1 MKATQSTPSCDANG
15 IVINGIV
22 EDNINGIVIKDIFT
36 DTQVNYY
43 DQEHTIYVLDKSA
56 LLACPEVIPSFE
68 TDADE
73 VFKEWS
79 HSAWEDFRHAHLII
93 PTSVVEELNAI
104 SPENEVYHYIA
115 RQVLRRLRKLI
126 ERVKFVSDN
135 EDPGNLR
142 TAIYFPKQ
150 GNLFTVFPNTNS
162 LSFFG
167 NSNLKDPVSQL
178 FSAAYSIKK
187 TAYVDNI
194 VLLTND
200 EAIAIRARAS
210 GIATDTLT
218 SKAPAYTGRREVTV
232 PFELYEEFMNS
243 NSGISLEMWQQFLP
257 DEPRLFANE
266 FIVMSPKSGQN
277 GYDVLK
283 GKSKEY
289 HNIGRFDCKQQRI
302 VHLFYFR
309 SFTTIKPKNAGQ
321 AMYLEAIS
329 HPDISVVVVTGSAG
343 TGKTFLSTVY
353 GTILHE
359 ARAYLQYFIVP
370 CAIDFQRAHG
380 YLPGNFDEKIEPNI
394 APFKNALK
402 NYLKLTNEKFKNA
415 VARSNDPK
423 NLDSKREED
432 PGTGTKKKGDKKSAN
447 ANLSNDIEKSAD
459 KLYRECY
466 KTIAVEAARG
476 LDFADTF
483 VIYDEFQDQGPREA
497 DTLLKRLGN
506 NVKAIIAGD
515 IEQVHQEGLNRQNNG
530 ISFIK
535 HYITDLPMVAQ
546 ISLGKVEVVRSEF
559 VKDYIARR
567 DPNQD

>member
-15 IVINGIV
+15 IVI
-22 EDNINGIVIKDIFT
+22 KDISS
-36 DTQVNYY
+36 DTQVNYSGEKY
-43 DQEHTIYVLDKSA
+43 TGYVLDKST
-56 LLACPEVIPSFE
+56 LLACPEVPSFDCDTAE
-68 TDADE
+68 I
-73 VFKEWS
+73 FKEWS
-79 HSAWEDFRHAHLII
+79 HSAWDDFHHAYLII
-93 PTSVVEELNAI
+93 PTSVIEELNAI
-104 SPENEVYHYIA
+104 SPENEVYYYIA
-115 RQVLRRLRKLI
+115 RQVLRRLRRLVEK
-126 ERVKFVSDN
+126 VKFVSD
-135 EDPGNLR
+135 EEKTDKLK
-142 TAIYFPKQ
+142 TAIYFPQQK
-150 GNLFTVFPNTNS
+150 NLFTVFPNTRS

-167 NSNLKDPVSQL
+167 NTGLKDPIGQL
-178 FSAAYSIKK
+178 LSA
-187 TAYVDNI
+187 VDSAKRHAMIENL

-200 EAIAIRARAS
+200 EAIAIRARAT
-210 GIATDTLT
+210 GTATASMA

-232 PFELYEEFMNS
+232 PFELYEDFMSS
-243 NSGISLEMWQQFLP
+243 NCGISLETWQQFMP

-266 FIVMSPKSGQN
+266 FIVMSPKLGQN

-302 VHLFYFR
+302 VHLFYFH

-402 NYLKLTNEKFKNA
+402 NYLKLTDEKFKNA

-546 ISLGKVEVVRSEF
+546 ISLGKVEVVRSDF
-559 VKDYIARR
+559 VKDYISRR
-567 DPNQD
+567 DPSQD

>member
-15 IVINGIV
+15 IVT
-22 EDNINGIVIKDIFT
+22 KDIFS
-36 DTQVNYY
+36 DTRVNYSGEKY
-43 DQEHTIYVLDKSA
+43 TGYVLDKST
-56 LLACPEVIPSFE
+56 LLACPEVIPSLDCD
-68 TDADE
+68 TDE
-73 VFKEWS
+73 IFKEWS
-79 HSAWEDFRHAHLII
+79 HSAWDDFHHAYLII
-93 PTSVVEELNAI
+93 PTSVIEELNAI
-104 SPENEVYHYIA
+104 SPENEVYYYIA
-115 RQVLRRLRKLI
+115 RQVLRRLRRLVEK
-126 ERVKFVSDN
+126 VKFVSD
-135 EDPGNLR
+135 EKKTDKLK
-142 TAIYFPKQ
+142 TAIYFPQQK
-150 GNLFTVFPNTNS
+150 NLFTVFPNTRS

-167 NSNLKDPVSQL
+167 NSGLKDPVGQL
-178 FSAAYSIKK
+178 LSA
-187 TAYVDNI
+187 VDSAKRHAMIENL

-200 EAIAIRARAS
+200 EAIAIRARAT
-210 GIATDTLT
+210 GTATASLA

-257 DEPRLFANE
+257 NEPRLFANE
-266 FIVMSPKSGQN
+266 FIVMSPKLGQN

-283 GKSKEY
+283 GNSKEY

-546 ISLGKVEVVRSEF
+546 ISLGKVEVVRSDF
-559 VKDYIARR
+559 VKDYISRR
-567 DPNQD
+567 DPSQD

>member
-15 IVINGIV
+15 IVI
-22 EDNINGIVIKDIFT
+22 KDISS
-36 DTQVNYY
+36 DTRVNYSGEKY
-43 DQEHTIYVLDKSA
+43 TGYVLDKST
-56 LLACPEVIPSFE
+56 LLACPEVIPSFDCD
-68 TDADE
+68 TDE
-73 VFKEWS
+73 IFKEWS
-79 HSAWEDFRHAHLII
+79 HSAWDDFHHAYLII
-93 PTSVVEELNAI
+93 PTSVIEELNAI
-104 SPENEVYHYIA
+104 SPENEVYYYIA
-115 RQVLRRLRKLI
+115 RQVLRRLRRLVEK
-126 ERVKFVSDN
+126 VKFVSD
-135 EDPGNLR
+135 EKKTDKLK
-142 TAIYFPKQ
+142 TAIYFPQQK
-150 GNLFTVFPNTNS
+150 NLFTVFPNTRS

-167 NSNLKDPVSQL
+167 NSGLKDPVGQL
-178 FSAAYSIKK
+178 LSA
-187 TAYVDNI
+187 VDSAKNHAMI
-194 VLLTND
+194 DSLVLLTND
-200 EAIAIRARAS
+200 EAIAIRARAT
-210 GIATDTLT
+210 GTATASLA

-232 PFELYEEFMNS
+232 PFELYEDFMSS
-243 NSGISLEMWQQFLP
+243 NCGISLETWQQFMP

-266 FIVMSPKSGQN
+266 FIVMSPKLGQN

-546 ISLGKVEVVRSEF
+546 ISLGKVEVVRSDF
-559 VKDYIARR
+559 VKDYISRR
-567 DPNQD
+567 DPSQD

>member
-15 IVINGIV
+15 IVI
-22 EDNINGIVIKDIFT
+22 KDISS
-36 DTQVNYY
+36 DTRVNYSGEKY
-43 DQEHTIYVLDKSA
+43 TGYVLDKST
-56 LLACPEVIPSFE
+56 LLACPEVIPSFDCD
-68 TDADE
+68 TDE
-73 VFKEWS
+73 IFKEWS
-79 HSAWEDFRHAHLII
+79 HSAWDDFHHAYLII
-93 PTSVVEELNAI
+93 PTSVIEELNAI
-104 SPENEVYHYIA
+104 SPENEVYYYIA
-115 RQVLRRLRKLI
+115 RQVLRRLRRLVEK
-126 ERVKFVSDN
+126 VKFVSD
-135 EDPGNLR
+135 EEKTDKLK
-142 TAIYFPKQ
+142 TAIYFPQQK
-150 GNLFTVFPNTNS
+150 NLFTVFPNTRS

-167 NSNLKDPVSQL
+167 NSGLKDPVGQL
-178 FSAAYSIKK
+178 LGAVDSAKRHAMIE
-187 TAYVDNI
+187 NL

-200 EAIAIRARAS
+200 EAIAIRARAT
-210 GIATDTLT
+210 GTATASLA

-232 PFELYEEFMNS
+232 PFELYEDFMSS
-243 NSGISLEMWQQFLP
+243 NCGISLETWQQFMP

-266 FIVMSPKSGQN
+266 FIVMTPKLGQN

-402 NYLKLTNEKFKNA
+402 NYLKLTDEKFKNA

-546 ISLGKVEVVRSEF
+546 ISLGKVEVVRSDF
-559 VKDYIARR
+559 VKDYISRR
-567 DPNQD
+567 DPSQD

>member
-1 MKATQSTPSCDANG
+1 MKATQSTPSCDAT
-15 IVINGIV
+15 
-22 EDNINGIVIKDIFT
+22 GIVIKDISS
-36 DTQVNYY
+36 DTRVNYSGEKY
-43 DQEHTIYVLDKSA
+43 TGYVLDKST
-56 LLACPEVIPSFE
+56 LLACPEVIPSFDCD
-68 TDADE
+68 TDE
-73 VFKEWS
+73 IFKEWS
-79 HSAWEDFRHAHLII
+79 HSAWDDFHHAYLII
-93 PTSVVEELNAI
+93 PTSVIEELNAI
-104 SPENEVYHYIA
+104 SPENEVYYYIA
-115 RQVLRRLRKLI
+115 RQVLRRLRRLVEK
-126 ERVKFVSDN
+126 VKFVSDEKKTN
-135 EDPGNLR
+135 KLK
-142 TAIYFPKQ
+142 TAIYFPQQK
-150 GNLFTVFPNTNS
+150 NLFTVFPNTRS
-162 LSFFG
+162 LPFFG
-167 NSNLKDPVSQL
+167 NSGLKDPVGQL
-178 FSAAYSIKK
+178 LGAVDSAKNHVMIGSL
-187 TAYVDNI
+187 

-200 EAIAIRARAS
+200 EAIAIRARAT
-210 GIATDTLT
+210 GTATASLA
-218 SKAPAYTGRREVTV
+218 SKAPTYTGRREVTV
-232 PFELYEEFMNS
+232 PFELYEDFMSS
-243 NSGISLEMWQQFLP
+243 NCGISLETWQQFMP

-266 FIVMSPKSGQN
+266 FIVMTPKLGQN

-283 GKSKEY
+283 SKFEEY
-289 HNIGRFDCKQQRI
+289 RNIGRFDCKSQRI
-302 VHLFYFR
+302 VHLYYIHNL
-309 SFTTIKPKNAGQ
+309 TTIRPKNAGQ
-321 AMYLEAIS
+321 AMYLEAIN

-546 ISLGKVEVVRSEF
+546 ISLGKAEVVRSEF

>member
-15 IVINGIV
+15 IVI
-22 EDNINGIVIKDIFT
+22 KDISS
-36 DTQVNYY
+36 DTRVNYSGEKY
-43 DQEHTIYVLDKSA
+43 TGYVLDKST
-56 LLACPEVIPSFE
+56 LLACPEVIPSFDRD
-68 TDADE
+68 TDE
-73 VFKEWS
+73 IFKEWS
-79 HSAWEDFRHAHLII
+79 HSAWDDFHHAYLII
-93 PTSVVEELNAI
+93 PTSVIEELNTI
-104 SPENEVYHYIA
+104 SPENEVYYYIA
-115 RQVLRRLRKLI
+115 RQVLRRLRRLVEK
-126 ERVKFVSDN
+126 VKFVSD
-135 EDPGNLR
+135 EKKADKLK
-142 TAIYFPKQ
+142 TAIYFPQ
-150 GNLFTVFPNTNS
+150 QENLFTVFPNTRS

-167 NSNLKDPVSQL
+167 NSGLKDPVGQL
-178 FSAAYSIKK
+178 LGAVDSAKSHTMIE
-187 TAYVDNI
+187 NL

-200 EAIAIRARAS
+200 EAIAIRARAT
-210 GIATDTLT
+210 GTATASLA

-232 PFELYEEFMNS
+232 PFKLYEDFMSS
-243 NSGISLEMWQQFLP
+243 NCGISLETWQQFMP

-266 FIVMSPKSGQN
+266 FIVMSPKLGQN

-402 NYLKLTNEKFKNA
+402 NYLKLTNEKFKNV

>member
-1 MKATQSTPSCDANG
+1 MKATQSTPSCDAT
-15 IVINGIV
+15 
-22 EDNINGIVIKDIFT
+22 GIVIKDISS
-36 DTQVNYY
+36 DTQVNYSGEKY
-43 DQEHTIYVLDKSA
+43 TGYVLDKST
-56 LLACPEVIPSFE
+56 LLACPEVIPSFDCD
-68 TDADE
+68 TDE
-73 VFKEWS
+73 IFKEWS
-79 HSAWEDFRHAHLII
+79 HSAWDDFHHAYLII
-93 PTSVVEELNAI
+93 PTSVIEELNAI
-104 SPENEVYHYIA
+104 SPENEVYYYIA
-115 RQVLRRLRKLI
+115 RQVLRRLRRLI
-126 ERVKFVSDN
+126 EKVKFVSD
-135 EDPGNLR
+135 EKKTDKLK
-142 TAIYFPKQ
+142 TAIYFPQQK
-150 GNLFTVFPNTNS
+150 NLFTVFPNTHS

-167 NSNLKDPVSQL
+167 NSGLKDPVGQL
-178 FSAAYSIKK
+178 LSA
-187 TAYVDNI
+187 VDSAKRHAMIENL

-200 EAIAIRARAS
+200 EAIAIRARAT
-210 GIATDTLT
+210 GTATASLA

-232 PFELYEEFMNS
+232 PFELYEDFMSS
-243 NSGISLEMWQQFLP
+243 NCGISLETWQQFMP

-266 FIVMSPKSGQN
+266 FIVMSPKLGQN

>member
-15 IVINGIV
+15 VVINGIV

-93 PTSVVEELNAI
+93 PTSVVEELNVI

-150 GNLFTVFPNTNS
+150 GNLFTVFPNTNN

-167 NSNLKDPVSQL
+167 NSNLKDPIGQL
-178 FSAAYSIKK
+178 LNAVYPIKK
-187 TAYVDNI
+187 AAMVDDI

-257 DEPRLFANE
+257 NESRLFANE
-266 FIVMSPKSGQN
+266 FIVMSPKLGQN

-343 TGKTFLSTVY
+343 TGKTFLSTVC
-353 GTILHE
+353 GKELHE
-359 ARAYLQYFIVP
+359 SHGFLQCITIP

-380 YLPGNFDEKIEPNI
+380 YLPGSFDEKIEPNI

-402 NYLKLTNEKFKNA
+402 NYLKLTDEKFKTA
-415 VARSNDPK
+415 IKRSHNDK
-423 NLDSKREED
+423 LDSTDRED
-432 PGTGTKKKGDKKSAN
+432 ANANPKKKGGKKSAD
-447 ANLSNDIEKSAD
+447 ANLGNDIERMAD

-476 LDFADTF
+476 LDLADAF

-497 DTLLKRLGN
+497 DTLLKRLGT

-546 ISLGKVEVVRSEF
+546 ISLGKGEVVRSEF

>member
-15 IVINGIV
+15 IVI
-22 EDNINGIVIKDIFT
+22 KDISS
-36 DTQVNYY
+36 DTQVNYSGEKY
-43 DQEHTIYVLDKSA
+43 TGYVLDKST
-56 LLACPEVIPSFE
+56 LLACPEVIPSFDCD
-68 TDADE
+68 TDE
-73 VFKEWS
+73 IFKEWS
-79 HSAWEDFRHAHLII
+79 HSAWDDFHHAYLII
-93 PTSVVEELNAI
+93 PTSVIEELNAI
-104 SPENEVYHYIA
+104 SPENEVYYYIA
-115 RQVLRRLRKLI
+115 RQVLRRLRRLI
-126 ERVKFVSDN
+126 EKVKFVSDEEKTN
-135 EDPGNLR
+135 KLK
-142 TAIYFPKQ
+142 TAIYFPQQK
-150 GNLFTVFPNTNS
+150 NLFTVFPNTRS

-167 NSNLKDPVSQL
+167 NSGLKDPVGQL
-178 FSAAYSIKK
+178 LGAVDSAKRHAMIE
-187 TAYVDNI
+187 NL

-200 EAIAIRARAS
+200 EAIAIRARAT
-210 GIATDTLT
+210 GTATASLA
-218 SKAPAYTGRREVTV
+218 SKAPTYTGRREVTV
-232 PFELYEEFMNS
+232 PFELYEDFMSS
-243 NSGISLEMWQQFLP
+243 NCGISLETWQQFMP

-266 FIVMSPKSGQN
+266 FIVMTPKLGQN

-321 AMYLEAIS
+321 AMYLEAIN

-343 TGKTFLSTVY
+343 TGKTFLSTVC
-353 GTILHE
+353 GKELHE
-359 ARAYLQYFIVP
+359 SHRFLQCITIP

-402 NYLKLTNEKFKNA
+402 NYLKLTDEKFKNA

-546 ISLGKVEVVRSEF
+546 ISLGKAEVVRSDF
-559 VKDYIARR
+559 VKAYISRR
-567 DPNQD
+567 DPSQD

>member
-15 IVINGIV
+15 IVI
-22 EDNINGIVIKDIFT
+22 KDISS
-36 DTQVNYY
+36 DTQVNYSGEKY
-43 DQEHTIYVLDKSA
+43 TGYVLDKST
-56 LLACPEVIPSFE
+56 LLACPEVIPSFDCDTAE
-68 TDADE
+68 I
-73 VFKEWS
+73 FKEWS
-79 HSAWEDFRHAHLII
+79 HSAWDDFHHAYLII
-93 PTSVVEELNAI
+93 PTSVIEELNAI
-104 SPENEVYHYIA
+104 SPENEVYYYIA
-115 RQVLRRLRKLI
+115 RQVLRRLRRLVEK
-126 ERVKFVSDN
+126 VKFVSD
-135 EDPGNLR
+135 EEKTDKLK
-142 TAIYFPKQ
+142 TAIYFPQQK
-150 GNLFTVFPNTNS
+150 NLFTVFPNTRS

-167 NSNLKDPVSQL
+167 NTGLKDPIGQL
-178 FSAAYSIKK
+178 LSA
-187 TAYVDNI
+187 VDSAKRHAMIENL

-200 EAIAIRARAS
+200 EAIAIRARAT
-210 GIATDTLT
+210 GTATASLA

-257 DEPRLFANE
+257 NESRLFANE
-266 FIVMSPKSGQN
+266 FIVMSPKLGQN

-283 GKSKEY
+283 SKFEEY
-289 HNIGRFDCKQQRI
+289 RNIGRFDCKSQRI
-302 VHLFYFR
+302 VHLYYIHNL
-309 SFTTIKPKNAGQ
+309 TTIRPKNAGQ
-321 AMYLEAIS
+321 AMYLEAIN

-343 TGKTFLSTVY
+343 TGKTFLSTVC
-353 GTILHE
+353 GKELHE
-359 ARAYLQYFIVP
+359 SHRFLQCITIP

-402 NYLKLTNEKFKNA
+402 NYLKLTDEKFKNA
-415 VARSNDPK
+415 VAHSNDPK

-546 ISLGKVEVVRSEF
+546 ISLGKAEVVRSDF
-559 VKDYIARR
+559 VKAYISRR
-567 DPNQD
+567 DPSQD

>member
-1 MKATQSTPSCDANG
+1 MKATQSTPSCDAT
-15 IVINGIV
+15 
-22 EDNINGIVIKDIFT
+22 GIVIKDISS
-36 DTQVNYY
+36 DTQVNYSGEKY
-43 DQEHTIYVLDKSA
+43 TGYVLDKST
-56 LLACPEVIPSFE
+56 LLACPEVIPSFDCD
-68 TDADE
+68 TDE
-73 VFKEWS
+73 IFKEWS
-79 HSAWEDFRHAHLII
+79 HSAWDDFHHAYLII
-93 PTSVVEELNAI
+93 PTSVIEELNAI
-104 SPENEVYHYIA
+104 SPENEVYYYIA
-115 RQVLRRLRKLI
+115 RQVLRRLRRLVEK
-126 ERVKFVSDN
+126 VKFVSD
-135 EDPGNLR
+135 EKKTDKLK
-142 TAIYFPKQ
+142 TAIYFPQQK
-150 GNLFTVFPNTNS
+150 NLFTVFPNTRS

-167 NSNLKDPVSQL
+167 NSGLKDPVGQL
-178 FSAAYSIKK
+178 LSA
-187 TAYVDNI
+187 VDSAKRHAMIENL

-200 EAIAIRARAS
+200 EAIAIRARAT
-210 GIATDTLT
+210 GTATASLA

-232 PFELYEEFMNS
+232 PFELYEDFMSS
-243 NSGISLEMWQQFLP
+243 NCGISLETWQQFMP
-257 DEPRLFANE
+257 NEPRLFANE
-266 FIVMSPKSGQN
+266 FIVMSPKLGQN

-423 NLDSKREED
+423 NLDSKRAED

-546 ISLGKVEVVRSEF
+546 ISLGKVEVVRSDF
-559 VKDYIARR
+559 VKDYISRR
-567 DPNQD
+567 DPSQD

>member
-1 MKATQSTPSCDANG
+1 MKATQSTPSCDAT
-15 IVINGIV
+15 
-22 EDNINGIVIKDIFT
+22 GIVIKDISS
-36 DTQVNYY
+36 DTQVNYSGEKY
-43 DQEHTIYVLDKSA
+43 TGYVLDKST
-56 LLACPEVIPSFE
+56 LLACPEVIPSFDCD
-68 TDADE
+68 TDE
-73 VFKEWS
+73 IFKEWS
-79 HSAWEDFRHAHLII
+79 HSAWDDFHHAYLII
-93 PTSVVEELNAI
+93 PTSVIEELNAI
-104 SPENEVYHYIA
+104 SPENEVYYYIA
-115 RQVLRRLRKLI
+115 RQVLRRLRRLI
-126 ERVKFVSDN
+126 EKVKFVSDEEKPN
-135 EDPGNLR
+135 KLK
-142 TAIYFPKQ
+142 TAIYFPQQK
-150 GNLFTVFPNTNS
+150 NLFTVFPNTRS

-167 NSNLKDPVSQL
+167 NSGLKDPVGQL
-178 FSAAYSIKK
+178 LGAVDSAKNHVMIDSL
-187 TAYVDNI
+187 

-218 SKAPAYTGRREVTV
+218 SKAPAYTGRREATI
-232 PFELYEEFMNS
+232 PFELYEDFMSS
-243 NSGISLEMWQQFLP
+243 NCGISLETWQQFMP

-266 FIVMSPKSGQN
+266 FIVMTPKLGQN

-283 GKSKEY
+283 SKFEEY
-289 HNIGRFDCKQQRI
+289 RNIGRFDCKSQRI
-302 VHLFYFR
+302 VHLYYIHNL
-309 SFTTIKPKNAGQ
+309 TTIRPKNAGQ
-321 AMYLEAIS
+321 AMYLEAIN

-343 TGKTFLSTVY
+343 TGKTFLSTVC
-353 GTILHE
+353 GKELHE
-359 ARAYLQYFIVP
+359 SHRFLQCITIP

-402 NYLKLTNEKFKNA
+402 NYLKLTDEKFKNA

-546 ISLGKVEVVRSEF
+546 ISLGKVEVVRSDF
-559 VKDYIARR
+559 VKDYISRR
-567 DPNQD
+567 DPSQD

>member
-1 MKATQSTPSCDANG
+1 MKATQSTPSCDAT
-15 IVINGIV
+15 
-22 EDNINGIVIKDIFT
+22 GIVIKDISS
-36 DTQVNYY
+36 DTRVNYSGEKY
-43 DQEHTIYVLDKSA
+43 TGYVLDKST
-56 LLACPEVIPSFE
+56 LLACPEVIPSFDCD
-68 TDADE
+68 TDE
-73 VFKEWS
+73 IFKEWS
-79 HSAWEDFRHAHLII
+79 HSAWDDFHHAYLII
-93 PTSVVEELNAI
+93 PTSVIEELNAI
-104 SPENEVYHYIA
+104 SPENEVYYYIA
-115 RQVLRRLRKLI
+115 RQVLRRLRRLI
-126 ERVKFVSDN
+126 EKVKFVSDEEKTN
-135 EDPGNLR
+135 KLK
-142 TAIYFPKQ
+142 TAIYFPQQK
-150 GNLFTVFPNTNS
+150 NLFTVFPNTRS

-167 NSNLKDPVSQL
+167 NSGLKDPVGQL
-178 FSAAYSIKK
+178 LGAVDSAKRHAMIE
-187 TAYVDNI
+187 NL

-200 EAIAIRARAS
+200 EAIAIRARAT
-210 GIATDTLT
+210 GTATASLA
-218 SKAPAYTGRREVTV
+218 SKAPTYTGRREVTV
-232 PFELYEEFMNS
+232 PFELYEDFMSS
-243 NSGISLEMWQQFLP
+243 NCGISLETWQQFMP

-266 FIVMSPKSGQN
+266 FIVMTPKLGQN

-283 GKSKEY
+283 SKFEEY
-289 HNIGRFDCKQQRI
+289 RNIGRFDCKSQRI
-302 VHLFYFR
+302 VHLYYIHNL
-309 SFTTIKPKNAGQ
+309 TTIRPKNAGQ
-321 AMYLEAIS
+321 AMYLEAIN

-343 TGKTFLSTVY
+343 TGKTFLSTVC
-353 GTILHE
+353 GKELHE
-359 ARAYLQYFIVP
+359 SHRFLQCITIP

-402 NYLKLTNEKFKNA
+402 NYLKLTDEKFKNA

-546 ISLGKVEVVRSEF
+546 ISLGKVEVVRSDF
-559 VKDYIARR
+559 VKDYISRR
-567 DPNQD
+567 DPSQD

>member
-15 IVINGIV
+15 IVI
-22 EDNINGIVIKDIFT
+22 KDISS
-36 DTQVNYY
+36 DTRVNYSGEKY
-43 DQEHTIYVLDKSA
+43 TGYVLDKST
-56 LLACPEVIPSFE
+56 LLACPEVIPSFDCD
-68 TDADE
+68 TDE
-73 VFKEWS
+73 IFKEWS
-79 HSAWEDFRHAHLII
+79 HSAWDDFHHAYLII
-93 PTSVVEELNAI
+93 PTSVIEELNAI
-104 SPENEVYHYIA
+104 SPENEVYYYIA
-115 RQVLRRLRKLI
+115 RQVLRRLRRLI
-126 ERVKFVSDN
+126 EKVKFVSDEEKTN
-135 EDPGNLR
+135 KLK
-142 TAIYFPKQ
+142 TAIYFPQQK
-150 GNLFTVFPNTNS
+150 NLFTVFPNTRS

-167 NSNLKDPVSQL
+167 NSGLKDPVGQL
-178 FSAAYSIKK
+178 LSA
-187 TAYVDNI
+187 VDSAKNHAMI
-194 VLLTND
+194 DSLVLLTND
-200 EAIAIRARAS
+200 EAIAIRARAT
-210 GIATDTLT
+210 GTATASLA

-232 PFELYEEFMNS
+232 PFELYEDFMSS
-243 NSGISLEMWQQFLP
+243 NCGISLETWQQFMP

-266 FIVMSPKSGQN
+266 FIVMSPKLGQN

-546 ISLGKVEVVRSEF
+546 ISLGKVEVVRSDF
-559 VKDYIARR
+559 VKDYISRR
-567 DPNQD
+567 DPSQD

>member
-15 IVINGIV
+15 IVI
-22 EDNINGIVIKDIFT
+22 KDISS
-36 DTQVNYY
+36 DTQVNYSGEKY
-43 DQEHTIYVLDKSA
+43 TGYVLDKST
-56 LLACPEVIPSFE
+56 LLACPEVIPSFDCD
-68 TDADE
+68 TDE
-73 VFKEWS
+73 IFKEWS
-79 HSAWEDFRHAHLII
+79 HSAWDDFHHAYLII
-93 PTSVVEELNAI
+93 PTSVIEELNAI
-104 SPENEVYHYIA
+104 SPENEVYYYVA
-115 RQVLRRLRKLI
+115 RQVLRRLRRLI
-126 ERVKFVSDN
+126 EKVKFVSDEEKTN
-135 EDPGNLR
+135 KLK
-142 TAIYFPKQ
+142 TAIYFPQQK
-150 GNLFTVFPNTNS
+150 NLFTVFPNTRS

-167 NSNLKDPVSQL
+167 NSGLKDPVGQL
-178 FSAAYSIKK
+178 LGAVDSAKRHAMIE
-187 TAYVDNI
+187 NL

-200 EAIAIRARAS
+200 EAIAIRARAT
-210 GIATDTLT
+210 GTATASLA
-218 SKAPAYTGRREVTV
+218 SKAPTYTGRREVTV

-257 DEPRLFANE
+257 NESRLFANE
-266 FIVMSPKSGQN
+266 FIVMSPKLGQN

-283 GKSKEY
+283 SKFEEY
-289 HNIGRFDCKQQRI
+289 RNIGRFDCKSQRI
-302 VHLFYFR
+302 VHLYYIHNL
-309 SFTTIKPKNAGQ
+309 TTIRPKNAGQ
-321 AMYLEAIS
+321 AMYLEAIN

-343 TGKTFLSTVY
+343 TGKTFLSTVC
-353 GTILHE
+353 GKELHE
-359 ARAYLQYFIVP
+359 SHRFLQCITIP

-402 NYLKLTNEKFKNA
+402 NYLKLTDEKFKNA

-476 LDFADTF
+476 LDLADTF

-546 ISLGKVEVVRSEF
+546 ISLGKAEVVRSDF
-559 VKDYIARR
+559 VKDYISRR
-567 DPNQD
+567 DPSQD

>member
-1 MKATQSTPSCDANG
+1 MKATQSAPSCDANG
-15 IVINGIV
+15 IVI
-22 EDNINGIVIKDIFT
+22 KDISS
-36 DTQVNYY
+36 DTRVNYSGEKY
-43 DQEHTIYVLDKSA
+43 TGYVLDKST
-56 LLACPEVIPSFE
+56 LLACPEVIPSFDCD
-68 TDADE
+68 TDE
-73 VFKEWS
+73 IFKEWS
-79 HSAWEDFRHAHLII
+79 HSAWDDFHHAYLII
-93 PTSVVEELNAI
+93 PTSVIEELNAI
-104 SPENEVYHYIA
+104 SPENEVYYYIA
-115 RQVLRRLRKLI
+115 RQVLRRLRRLVEK
-126 ERVKFVSDN
+126 VKFVSD
-135 EDPGNLR
+135 EKKTDKLK
-142 TAIYFPKQ
+142 TAIYFPQQK
-150 GNLFTVFPNTNS
+150 NLFTVFPNTRS

-167 NSNLKDPVSQL
+167 NSGLKDPVGQL
-178 FSAAYSIKK
+178 LSA
-187 TAYVDNI
+187 VDSAKNHAMI
-194 VLLTND
+194 DSLVLLTND
-200 EAIAIRARAS
+200 EAIAIRARAT
-210 GIATDTLT
+210 GTATASLA

-232 PFELYEEFMNS
+232 PFELYEDFMSS
-243 NSGISLEMWQQFLP
+243 NCGISLETWQQFMP

-266 FIVMSPKSGQN
+266 FIVMSPKLGQN

-402 NYLKLTNEKFKNA
+402 NYLKLTDEKFKNA

-546 ISLGKVEVVRSEF
+546 ISLGKAEVVRSEF

>member
-15 IVINGIV
+15 IVI
-22 EDNINGIVIKDIFT
+22 KDISS
-36 DTQVNYY
+36 DTRVNYSGEKY
-43 DQEHTIYVLDKSA
+43 TGYVLDKST
-56 LLACPEVIPSFE
+56 LLACPEVIPSFDCD
-68 TDADE
+68 TDE
-73 VFKEWS
+73 IFKEWS
-79 HSAWEDFRHAHLII
+79 HSAWDDFHHAYLII
-93 PTSVVEELNAI
+93 PTSVIEELNAI
-104 SPENEVYHYIA
+104 SPENEVYYYIA
-115 RQVLRRLRKLI
+115 RQVLRRLRRLI
-126 ERVKFVSDN
+126 EKVKFVSDEEKTN
-135 EDPGNLR
+135 KLK
-142 TAIYFPKQ
+142 TAIYFPQQK
-150 GNLFTVFPNTNS
+150 NLFTVFPNTRS

-167 NSNLKDPVSQL
+167 NSGLKDPVGQL
-178 FSAAYSIKK
+178 LGAVDSAKRHAMIE
-187 TAYVDNI
+187 NL

-200 EAIAIRARAS
+200 EAIAIRARAT
-210 GIATDTLT
+210 GTATASLA

-232 PFELYEEFMNS
+232 PFELYEDFMSS
-243 NSGISLEMWQQFLP
+243 NCGISLETWQQFMP

-266 FIVMSPKSGQN
+266 FIVMSPKLGQN

-283 GKSKEY
+283 GKPKEY

-329 HPDISVVVVTGSAG
+329 HPDISVVVVTGNAG
-343 TGKTFLSTVY
+343 TGKTFLSTVC

-359 ARAYLQYFIVP
+359 AHAYPQCFIVP

-402 NYLKLTNEKFKNA
+402 NYLKLTDEKFKNA

-546 ISLGKVEVVRSEF
+546 ISLGKAEVVRSDF
-559 VKDYIARR
+559 VKDYISRR
-567 DPNQD
+567 DPSQD

>member
-15 IVINGIV
+15 IVI
-22 EDNINGIVIKDIFT
+22 KDISS
-36 DTQVNYY
+36 DTRVNYSGEKY
-43 DQEHTIYVLDKSA
+43 TGYVLDKST
-56 LLACPEVIPSFE
+56 LLACPEVIPSFDCD
-68 TDADE
+68 TDE
-73 VFKEWS
+73 IFKEWS
-79 HSAWEDFRHAHLII
+79 HSAWDDFHHAYLII
-93 PTSVVEELNAI
+93 PTSVIEELNAI
-104 SPENEVYHYIA
+104 SPENEVYYYIA
-115 RQVLRRLRKLI
+115 RQVLRRLRRLI
-126 ERVKFVSDN
+126 EKVKFVSD
-135 EDPGNLR
+135 EKKTDKLK
-142 TAIYFPKQ
+142 TAIYFPQQK
-150 GNLFTVFPNTNS
+150 NLFTVFPNTRS

-167 NSNLKDPVSQL
+167 NSGLKDPVGQL
-178 FSAAYSIKK
+178 LSA
-187 TAYVDNI
+187 VDSAKNHAMI
-194 VLLTND
+194 DSLVLLTND
-200 EAIAIRARAS
+200 EAIAIRARAT
-210 GIATDTLT
+210 GTATASLA

-232 PFELYEEFMNS
+232 PFELYEDFMSS
-243 NSGISLEMWQQFLP
+243 NCGISLETWQQFMP
-257 DEPRLFANE
+257 NEPRLFANE
-266 FIVMSPKSGQN
+266 FIVMSPKLGQN

-402 NYLKLTNEKFKNA
+402 NYLKLTDEKFKNA

>member
-15 IVINGIV
+15 IVI
-22 EDNINGIVIKDIFT
+22 KDISS
-36 DTQVNYY
+36 DTLVNYSGEKY
-43 DQEHTIYVLDKSA
+43 TGYVLDKST
-56 LLACPEVIPSFE
+56 LLACPEVIPSFDCDTAE
-68 TDADE
+68 I
-73 VFKEWS
+73 FKEWS
-79 HSAWEDFRHAHLII
+79 HSAWDDFHHAYLII
-93 PTSVVEELNAI
+93 PTSVIEELNAI
-104 SPENEVYHYIA
+104 SPENEVYYYIA
-115 RQVLRRLRKLI
+115 RQVLRRLRRLVEK
-126 ERVKFVSDN
+126 VKFVSDEEKTN
-135 EDPGNLR
+135 KLK
-142 TAIYFPKQ
+142 TAIYFPQQK
-150 GNLFTVFPNTNS
+150 NLFTVFPNTRS

-167 NSNLKDPVSQL
+167 NSGLKDPVGQL
-178 FSAAYSIKK
+178 LGAVDSAKRHAMIE
-187 TAYVDNI
+187 NL

-200 EAIAIRARAS
+200 EAIAIRARAT
-210 GIATDTLT
+210 GTATASLA
-218 SKAPAYTGRREVTV
+218 SKAPTYTGRREVTV
-232 PFELYEEFMNS
+232 PFELYEDFMSS
-243 NSGISLEMWQQFLP
+243 NCGISLETWQQFMP

-266 FIVMSPKSGQN
+266 FIVMTPKLGQN

-283 GKSKEY
+283 GKLEEY
-289 HNIGRFDCKQQRI
+289 RNIGRFDCKQQRI

-402 NYLKLTNEKFKNA
+402 NYLKLTDEKFKNA

-476 LDFADTF
+476 LDLADAF

-497 DTLLKRLGN
+497 DTLLKRLGT

-546 ISLGKVEVVRSEF
+546 ISLGKGEVVRSEF
-559 VKDYIARR
+559 VKAYIARR

>member
-15 IVINGIV
+15 IVI
-22 EDNINGIVIKDIFT
+22 KDISS
-36 DTQVNYY
+36 DTRVNYSGEKY
-43 DQEHTIYVLDKSA
+43 TGYVLDKST
-56 LLACPEVIPSFE
+56 LLACPEVIPSFDCD
-68 TDADE
+68 TDE
-73 VFKEWS
+73 IFKEWS
-79 HSAWEDFRHAHLII
+79 HSAWDDFHHAYLII
-93 PTSVVEELNAI
+93 PTSVIEELNAI
-104 SPENEVYHYIA
+104 SPENEVYYYIA
-115 RQVLRRLRKLI
+115 RQVLRRLRRLI
-126 ERVKFVSDN
+126 EKVKFVSDEEKTN
-135 EDPGNLR
+135 KLK
-142 TAIYFPKQ
+142 TAIYFPQ
-150 GNLFTVFPNTNS
+150 QENLFTVFPNTRS

-167 NSNLKDPVSQL
+167 NSGLKDPVGQL
-178 FSAAYSIKK
+178 LGAVDSAKNHVMIGSL
-187 TAYVDNI
+187 

-200 EAIAIRARAS
+200 EAIAIRARAT
-210 GIATDTLT
+210 GTATASLA
-218 SKAPAYTGRREVTV
+218 SKAPTYTGRREVTV
-232 PFELYEEFMNS
+232 PFELYEDFMSS
-243 NSGISLEMWQQFLP
+243 NCGISLETWQQFMP

-266 FIVMSPKSGQN
+266 FIVMTPKLGQN

-283 GKSKEY
+283 SKFEEY
-289 HNIGRFDCKQQRI
+289 RNIGRFDCKSQRI
-302 VHLFYFR
+302 VHLYYIHNL
-309 SFTTIKPKNAGQ
+309 TTIRPKNAGQ
-321 AMYLEAIS
+321 AMYLEAIN

-343 TGKTFLSTVY
+343 TGKTFLSTVC
-353 GTILHE
+353 GKELHE
-359 ARAYLQYFIVP
+359 SHRFLQCITIP

-402 NYLKLTNEKFKNA
+402 NYLKLTDGKFKNA

-546 ISLGKVEVVRSEF
+546 ISLGKAEVVRSDF
-559 VKDYIARR
+559 VKDYISRR
-567 DPNQD
+567 DPSQD

>member
-15 IVINGIV
+15 IVI
-22 EDNINGIVIKDIFT
+22 KDISS
-36 DTQVNYY
+36 DTRVNYSGEKY
-43 DQEHTIYVLDKSA
+43 TGYVLDKST
-56 LLACPEVIPSFE
+56 LLACPEVIPSFDCD
-68 TDADE
+68 TDE
-73 VFKEWS
+73 IFKEWS
-79 HSAWEDFRHAHLII
+79 HSAWDDFHHAYLII
-93 PTSVVEELNAI
+93 PTSVIEELNAI
-104 SPENEVYHYIA
+104 SPENEVYYYIA
-115 RQVLRRLRKLI
+115 RQVLRRLRRLI
-126 ERVKFVSDN
+126 EKVKFVSDEEKTN
-135 EDPGNLR
+135 KLK
-142 TAIYFPKQ
+142 TAIYFPQQK
-150 GNLFTVFPNTNS
+150 NLFTVFPNTRS

-167 NSNLKDPVSQL
+167 NSGLKDPVGQL
-178 FSAAYSIKK
+178 LGAVDSAKNHVMIGSL
-187 TAYVDNI
+187 

-200 EAIAIRARAS
+200 EAIAIRARAT
-210 GIATDTLT
+210 GTATASLA
-218 SKAPAYTGRREVTV
+218 SKAPTYTGRREVTV
-232 PFELYEEFMNS
+232 PFELYEDFMSS
-243 NSGISLEMWQQFLP
+243 NCGISLETWQQFMP
-257 DEPRLFANE
+257 DESRLFANE
-266 FIVMSPKSGQN
+266 FIVMTPKLGQN

-283 GKSKEY
+283 SKFEEY
-289 HNIGRFDCKQQRI
+289 RNIGRFDCKQQRI

-546 ISLGKVEVVRSEF
+546 ISLGKVEVVRSDF
-559 VKDYIARR
+559 VKDYISRR
-567 DPNQD
+567 DPSQD

>member
-15 IVINGIV
+15 IVI
-22 EDNINGIVIKDIFT
+22 KDISS
-36 DTQVNYY
+36 DTQVNYSGEKY
-43 DQEHTIYVLDKSA
+43 TGYVLDKST
-56 LLACPEVIPSFE
+56 LLACPEVIPSFDCDTAE
-68 TDADE
+68 I
-73 VFKEWS
+73 FKEWS
-79 HSAWEDFRHAHLII
+79 HSAWDDFHHAYLII
-93 PTSVVEELNAI
+93 PTSVIEELNAI
-104 SPENEVYHYIA
+104 SPENEVYYYIA
-115 RQVLRRLRKLI
+115 RQVLRRLRRLVEK
-126 ERVKFVSDN
+126 VKFVSD
-135 EDPGNLR
+135 EEKTDKLK
-142 TAIYFPKQ
+142 TAIYFPQQK
-150 GNLFTVFPNTNS
+150 NLFTVFPNTRS

-167 NSNLKDPVSQL
+167 NTGLKDPIGQL
-178 FSAAYSIKK
+178 LSA
-187 TAYVDNI
+187 VDSAKRHAMIENL

-200 EAIAIRARAS
+200 EAIAIRARAT
-210 GIATDTLT
+210 GTATASLA

-257 DEPRLFANE
+257 NESRLFANE
-266 FIVMSPKSGQN
+266 FIVMSPKLGQN

-283 GKSKEY
+283 SKFEEY
-289 HNIGRFDCKQQRI
+289 RNIGRFDCKSQRI
-302 VHLFYFR
+302 VHLYYIHNL
-309 SFTTIKPKNAGQ
+309 TTIRPKNAGQ
-321 AMYLEAIS
+321 AMYLEAIN

-343 TGKTFLSTVY
+343 TGKTFLSTVC
-353 GTILHE
+353 GKELHE
-359 ARAYLQYFIVP
+359 SHRFLQCITIP

-402 NYLKLTNEKFKNA
+402 NYLKLTDEKFKNA

-546 ISLGKVEVVRSEF
+546 ISLGKAEVVRSDF
-559 VKDYIARR
+559 VKAYISRR
-567 DPNQD
+567 DPSQD

>member
-15 IVINGIV
+15 IVI
-22 EDNINGIVIKDIFT
+22 KDISS
-36 DTQVNYY
+36 DTRVNYSGEKY
-43 DQEHTIYVLDKSA
+43 TGYVLDKST
-56 LLACPEVIPSFE
+56 LLACPEVIPSFDCD
-68 TDADE
+68 TDE
-73 VFKEWS
+73 IFKEWS
-79 HSAWEDFRHAHLII
+79 HSAWDDFHHAYLII
-93 PTSVVEELNAI
+93 PTSVIEELNAI
-104 SPENEVYHYIA
+104 SPENEVYYYIA
-115 RQVLRRLRKLI
+115 RQVLRRLRRLI
-126 ERVKFVSDN
+126 EKVKFVSDEEKTN
-135 EDPGNLR
+135 KLK
-142 TAIYFPKQ
+142 TAIYFPQQK
-150 GNLFTVFPNTNS
+150 NLFTVFPNTRS

-167 NSNLKDPVSQL
+167 NSGLKDPVGQL
-178 FSAAYSIKK
+178 LGAVDSAKRHAMIDSL
-187 TAYVDNI
+187 

-200 EAIAIRARAS
+200 EAIAIRARAT
-210 GIATDTLT
+210 GTATASLA

-232 PFELYEEFMNS
+232 PFELYEDFMSS
-243 NSGISLEMWQQFLP
+243 NCGISLETWQQFMP
-257 DEPRLFANE
+257 NEPRLFANE
-266 FIVMSPKSGQN
+266 FIVMSPKLGQN

-546 ISLGKVEVVRSEF
+546 ISLGKVEVVRSDF
-559 VKDYIARR
+559 VKDYISRR
-567 DPNQD
+567 DPSQD

>member
-15 IVINGIV
+15 IVI
-22 EDNINGIVIKDIFT
+22 KDT
-36 DTQVNYY
+36 SSDTRVNYSGEKY
-43 DQEHTIYVLDKSA
+43 TGYVLDKST
-56 LLACPEVIPSFE
+56 LLACPEVIPSFDCD
-68 TDADE
+68 TDE
-73 VFKEWS
+73 IFKEWS
-79 HSAWEDFRHAHLII
+79 HSAWDDFHHAYLII
-93 PTSVVEELNAI
+93 PTSVIEELNAI
-104 SPENEVYHYIA
+104 SPENEVYYYIA
-115 RQVLRRLRKLI
+115 RQVLRRLRRLVEK
-126 ERVKFVSDN
+126 VKFVSD
-135 EDPGNLR
+135 EKKTDKLK
-142 TAIYFPKQ
+142 TAIYFPQQK
-150 GNLFTVFPNTNS
+150 NLFTVFPNTRS

-167 NSNLKDPVSQL
+167 NSGLKDPVGQL
-178 FSAAYSIKK
+178 LSA
-187 TAYVDNI
+187 VDSAKRHAMIENL

-200 EAIAIRARAS
+200 EAIAIRARAT
-210 GIATDTLT
+210 GTATASLA

-232 PFELYEEFMNS
+232 PFELYEDFMSS
-243 NSGISLEMWQQFLP
+243 NCGISLETWQQFMP

-266 FIVMSPKSGQN
+266 FIVMTPKLGQN

-283 GKSKEY
+283 SKFEEY
-289 HNIGRFDCKQQRI
+289 RNIGRFDCKSQRI
-302 VHLFYFR
+302 VHLYYIHNL
-309 SFTTIKPKNAGQ
+309 TTIRPKNAGQ
-321 AMYLEAIS
+321 AMYLEAIN

-343 TGKTFLSTVY
+343 TGKTFLSTVC
-353 GTILHE
+353 GKELHE
-359 ARAYLQYFIVP
+359 SHRFLQYITIP

-380 YLPGNFDEKIEPNI
+380 YLPGSFDEKIEPNI

-402 NYLKLTNEKFKNA
+402 NYLKLTDEKFKNA

-546 ISLGKVEVVRSEF
+546 ISLGKAEVVRSDF
-559 VKDYIARR
+559 VKAYISRR
-567 DPNQD
+567 DPSQN

>member
-1 MKATQSTPSCDANG
+1 MKATQSTPSCDAT
-15 IVINGIV
+15 
-22 EDNINGIVIKDIFT
+22 GIVIKDISS
-36 DTQVNYY
+36 DTQVNYSGEKY
-43 DQEHTIYVLDKSA
+43 TGYVLDKST
-56 LLACPEVIPSFE
+56 LLACPEVIPSFDCD
-68 TDADE
+68 TDE
-73 VFKEWS
+73 IFKEWS
-79 HSAWEDFRHAHLII
+79 HSAWDDFHHAYLII
-93 PTSVVEELNAI
+93 PTSVIEELNAI
-104 SPENEVYHYIA
+104 SPENEVYYYIA
-115 RQVLRRLRKLI
+115 RQVLRRLRRLVEK
-126 ERVKFVSDN
+126 VKFVSD
-135 EDPGNLR
+135 EKKTDKLK
-142 TAIYFPKQ
+142 TAIYFPQQK
-150 GNLFTVFPNTNS
+150 NLFTVFPNTRS

-167 NSNLKDPVSQL
+167 NSGLKDPVGQL
-178 FSAAYSIKK
+178 LSA
-187 TAYVDNI
+187 VDSAKNHAMI
-194 VLLTND
+194 DSLVLLTND
-200 EAIAIRARAS
+200 EAIAIRARAT
-210 GIATDTLT
+210 GTATASLT

-232 PFELYEEFMNS
+232 PFELYEDFMSS
-243 NSGISLEMWQQFLP
+243 NCGISLETWQQFMP

-266 FIVMSPKSGQN
+266 FIVMTPKLGQN

-283 GKSKEY
+283 SKFEEY
-289 HNIGRFDCKQQRI
+289 RNIGRFDCKSQRI
-302 VHLFYFR
+302 VHLYYIHNL
-309 SFTTIKPKNAGQ
+309 TTIRPKNAGQ
-321 AMYLEAIS
+321 AMYLEAIN

-343 TGKTFLSTVY
+343 TGKTFLSTVC
-353 GTILHE
+353 GKELHE
-359 ARAYLQYFIVP
+359 SHRFLQCITIP

-402 NYLKLTNEKFKNA
+402 NYLKLTDEKFKNA

>member
-15 IVINGIV
+15 IVI
-22 EDNINGIVIKDIFT
+22 KDISS
-36 DTQVNYY
+36 DTRVNYSGEKY
-43 DQEHTIYVLDKSA
+43 TGYVLDKST
-56 LLACPEVIPSFE
+56 LLACPEVIPSFDCD
-68 TDADE
+68 TDE
-73 VFKEWS
+73 IFKEWS
-79 HSAWEDFRHAHLII
+79 HSAWNDFHHAYLII
-93 PTSVVEELNAI
+93 PTSVIEELNAI
-104 SPENEVYHYIA
+104 SPENEVYYYIA
-115 RQVLRRLRKLI
+115 RQVLRRLRRLI
-126 ERVKFVSDN
+126 EKVKFVSDEEKTN
-135 EDPGNLR
+135 KLK
-142 TAIYFPKQ
+142 TAIYFPQQK
-150 GNLFTVFPNTNS
+150 NLFTVFPNTRS

-167 NSNLKDPVSQL
+167 NSGLKDPVGQL
-178 FSAAYSIKK
+178 LGAVDSAKNHVMIGSL
-187 TAYVDNI
+187 

-200 EAIAIRARAS
+200 EAIAIRARAT
-210 GIATDTLT
+210 GTATASLA
-218 SKAPAYTGRREVTV
+218 SKAPTYTGRREVTV
-232 PFELYEEFMNS
+232 PFELYEDFMSS
-243 NSGISLEMWQQFLP
+243 NCGISLETWQQFMP

-266 FIVMSPKSGQN
+266 FIVMTPKLGQN

-283 GKSKEY
+283 SKFEEY
-289 HNIGRFDCKQQRI
+289 RNIGRFDCKSQRI

-309 SFTTIKPKNAGQ
+309 NFTTIRPKNAGQ
-321 AMYLEAIS
+321 AMYLEAIN

-343 TGKTFLSTVY
+343 TGKTFLSTVC
-353 GTILHE
+353 GKELHE
-359 ARAYLQYFIVP
+359 SHRFLQCITIP

-402 NYLKLTNEKFKNA
+402 NYLKLTDEKFKNA

>member
-15 IVINGIV
+15 IVI
-22 EDNINGIVIKDIFT
+22 KDISS
-36 DTQVNYY
+36 DTRVNYSGEKY
-43 DQEHTIYVLDKSA
+43 TGYVLDKST
-56 LLACPEVIPSFE
+56 LLACPEVIPSFDCD
-68 TDADE
+68 TDE
-73 VFKEWS
+73 IFKEWS
-79 HSAWEDFRHAHLII
+79 HSAWDDFHHAYLII
-93 PTSVVEELNAI
+93 PTSVIEELNAI
-104 SPENEVYHYIA
+104 SPENEVYYYIA
-115 RQVLRRLRKLI
+115 RQVLRRLRRLVEK
-126 ERVKFVSDN
+126 VKFVSDEKN
-135 EDPGNLR
+135 TDKLK
-142 TAIYFPKQ
+142 TAIYFPQQK
-150 GNLFTVFPNTNS
+150 NLFTVFPNTRS

-167 NSNLKDPVSQL
+167 NSGLKDPVGQL
-178 FSAAYSIKK
+178 LGAVDSAKRHAMIE
-187 TAYVDNI
+187 NL

-210 GIATDTLT
+210 GIATDALT

-257 DEPRLFANE
+257 NESRLFANE
-266 FIVMSPKSGQN
+266 FIVMSPKLGQN

-283 GKSKEY
+283 GKFKEY
-289 HNIGRFDCKQQRI
+289 HNIGRFDCKSQRI
-302 VHLFYFR
+302 VHLYYIHNL
-309 SFTTIKPKNAGQ
+309 TTIRPKNAGQ
-321 AMYLEAIS
+321 AMYLEAIN

-546 ISLGKVEVVRSEF
+546 ISLGKVEVVRSDF
-559 VKDYIARR
+559 VKDYISRR
-567 DPNQD
+567 DPSQD

>member
-15 IVINGIV
+15 IVI
-22 EDNINGIVIKDIFT
+22 KDISS
-36 DTQVNYY
+36 DTRVNYSGEKY
-43 DQEHTIYVLDKSA
+43 TGYVLDKST
-56 LLACPEVIPSFE
+56 LLACPEVIPSFDCD
-68 TDADE
+68 TDE
-73 VFKEWS
+73 IFKEWS
-79 HSAWEDFRHAHLII
+79 HSAWDDFHHTYLII
-93 PTSVVEELNAI
+93 PTSVIEELNAI
-104 SPENEVYHYIA
+104 SPENEVYYYIA
-115 RQVLRRLRKLI
+115 RQVLRRLRRLVEK
-126 ERVKFVSDN
+126 VKFVSD
-135 EDPGNLR
+135 EKKTDKLK
-142 TAIYFPKQ
+142 TAIYFPQQK
-150 GNLFTVFPNTNS
+150 NLFTVFPNTRS

-167 NSNLKDPVSQL
+167 NSGLKDPVGQL
-178 FSAAYSIKK
+178 LSA
-187 TAYVDNI
+187 VDSAKRHAMIENL

-200 EAIAIRARAS
+200 EAIAIRARAT
-210 GIATDTLT
+210 GTATASLA

-232 PFELYEEFMNS
+232 PFELYEDFMSS
-243 NSGISLEMWQQFLP
+243 NCGISLETWQQFMP

-266 FIVMSPKSGQN
+266 FIVMSPKLGQN

-546 ISLGKVEVVRSEF
+546 ISLGKVEVVRSDF
-559 VKDYIARR
+559 VKDYISRR
-567 DPNQD
+567 DPSQD

>member
-15 IVINGIV
+15 IVI
-22 EDNINGIVIKDIFT
+22 KDISS
-36 DTQVNYY
+36 DTRVNYSGEKY
-43 DQEHTIYVLDKSA
+43 TGYVLDKST
-56 LLACPEVIPSFE
+56 LLACPEVIPSFDCD
-68 TDADE
+68 TDE
-73 VFKEWS
+73 IFKEWS
-79 HSAWEDFRHAHLII
+79 HSAWDDFHHAYLII
-93 PTSVVEELNAI
+93 PTSVIEELNAI
-104 SPENEVYHYIA
+104 SPENEVYYYIA
-115 RQVLRRLRKLI
+115 RQVLRRLRRLVEK
-126 ERVKFVSDN
+126 VKFVSD
-135 EDPGNLR
+135 EKKADKLK
-142 TAIYFPKQ
+142 TAIYFPQ
-150 GNLFTVFPNTNS
+150 QENLFTVFPNTRS

-167 NSNLKDPVSQL
+167 NSGLKDPVGQL
-178 FSAAYSIKK
+178 LGAVDSAKSHTMIE
-187 TAYVDNI
+187 NL

-200 EAIAIRARAS
+200 EAIAIRARAT
-210 GIATDTLT
+210 GTATASLT

-257 DEPRLFANE
+257 NEPRLFANE
-266 FIVMSPKSGQN
+266 FIVMSPKLGQN

-283 GKSKEY
+283 GNSKEY

-321 AMYLEAIS
+321 AMYLEAIN

-343 TGKTFLSTVY
+343 TGKTFLSTVC
-353 GTILHE
+353 GKELHE
-359 ARAYLQYFIVP
+359 SHRFLQCITIP

-546 ISLGKVEVVRSEF
+546 ISLGKVEVVRSDF
-559 VKDYIARR
+559 VKDYISRR
-567 DPNQD
+567 DPSQD

>member
-15 IVINGIV
+15 IVI
-22 EDNINGIVIKDIFT
+22 KDISS
-36 DTQVNYY
+36 DTRVNYSGEKY
-43 DQEHTIYVLDKSA
+43 TGYVLDKST
-56 LLACPEVIPSFE
+56 LLACPEVIPSFDCD
-68 TDADE
+68 TDE
-73 VFKEWS
+73 IFKEWS
-79 HSAWEDFRHAHLII
+79 HSAWDDFHHAYLII
-93 PTSVVEELNAI
+93 PTSVIEELNAI
-104 SPENEVYHYIA
+104 SPENEVYYYIA
-115 RQVLRRLRKLI
+115 RQVLRRLRRLI
-126 ERVKFVSDN
+126 EKVKFVSDEEKTN
-135 EDPGNLR
+135 KLK
-142 TAIYFPKQ
+142 TAIYFPQQK
-150 GNLFTVFPNTNS
+150 NLFTVFPNTRS
-162 LSFFG
+162 LLFFG
-167 NSNLKDPVSQL
+167 NSGLKDPVGQL
-178 FSAAYSIKK
+178 LGAVDSAKRHAMIE
-187 TAYVDNI
+187 NL

-200 EAIAIRARAS
+200 EAIAIRARAT
-210 GIATDTLT
+210 GTATASLA
-218 SKAPAYTGRREVTV
+218 SKAPTYTGRREVTV
-232 PFELYEEFMNS
+232 PFELYEDFMSS
-243 NSGISLEMWQQFLP
+243 NCGISLETWQQFMP

-266 FIVMSPKSGQN
+266 FIVMTPKLGQN

-283 GKSKEY
+283 SKFEEY
-289 HNIGRFDCKQQRI
+289 RNIGRFDCKSQRI
-302 VHLFYFR
+302 VHLYYIHNL
-309 SFTTIKPKNAGQ
+309 TTIRPKNAGQ
-321 AMYLEAIS
+321 AMYLEAIN

-343 TGKTFLSTVY
+343 TGKTFLSTVC
-353 GTILHE
+353 GKELHE
-359 ARAYLQYFIVP
+359 SHRFLQCITIP

-402 NYLKLTNEKFKNA
+402 NYLKLTDEKFKNA

>member
-15 IVINGIV
+15 IVI
-22 EDNINGIVIKDIFT
+22 KDISS
-36 DTQVNYY
+36 DTRVNYSGEKY
-43 DQEHTIYVLDKSA
+43 TGYVLDKST
-56 LLACPEVIPSFE
+56 LLACPEVIPSFDCD
-68 TDADE
+68 TDE
-73 VFKEWS
+73 IFKEWS
-79 HSAWEDFRHAHLII
+79 HSAWDDFHHAYLII
-93 PTSVVEELNAI
+93 PTSVIEELNAI
-104 SPENEVYHYIA
+104 SPENEVYYYIA
-115 RQVLRRLRKLI
+115 RQVLRRLRRLI
-126 ERVKFVSDN
+126 EKVKFVSD
-135 EDPGNLR
+135 EKKTDKLK
-142 TAIYFPKQ
+142 TAIYFPQQK
-150 GNLFTVFPNTNS
+150 NLFTVFPNTRS

-167 NSNLKDPVSQL
+167 NSGLKDPVGQL
-178 FSAAYSIKK
+178 LSA
-187 TAYVDNI
+187 VDSAKNHAMI
-194 VLLTND
+194 DSLVLLTND
-200 EAIAIRARAS
+200 EAIAIRARAT
-210 GIATDTLT
+210 GTATASLA

-232 PFELYEEFMNS
+232 PFELYEDFMSS
-243 NSGISLEMWQQFLP
+243 NCGISLETWQQFMP

-266 FIVMSPKSGQN
+266 FIVMSPKLGQN

-546 ISLGKVEVVRSEF
+546 ISLGKVEVVRSDF
-559 VKDYIARR
+559 VKDYISRR
-567 DPNQD
+567 DPSQD

>member
-15 IVINGIV
+15 V
-22 EDNINGIVIKDIFT
+22 VIKDISS
-36 DTQVNYY
+36 DTRVNYSGEKY
-43 DQEHTIYVLDKSA
+43 TGYVLDKST
-56 LLACPEVIPSFE
+56 LLACPEVIPSFDCD
-68 TDADE
+68 TDE
-73 VFKEWS
+73 IFKEWS
-79 HSAWEDFRHAHLII
+79 HSAWDDFRHAYLII
-93 PTSVVEELNAI
+93 PTSVIEELNAI
-104 SPENEVYHYIA
+104 SPENEVYYYIA
-115 RQVLRRLRKLI
+115 RQVLRRLRRLVEK
-126 ERVKFVSDN
+126 VKFVSD
-135 EDPGNLR
+135 EKKTDKLK
-142 TAIYFPKQ
+142 TAIYFPQQK
-150 GNLFTVFPNTNS
+150 NLFTVFPNTRS

-167 NSNLKDPVSQL
+167 NSGLKDPVGQL
-178 FSAAYSIKK
+178 LSA
-187 TAYVDNI
+187 VDFAKNHAMI
-194 VLLTND
+194 DSLVLLTND
-200 EAIAIRARAS
+200 EAIAIRARAT
-210 GIATDTLT
+210 GTATASLT

-232 PFELYEEFMNS
+232 PFELYEDFMSS
-243 NSGISLEMWQQFLP
+243 NCGISLETWQQFMP

-266 FIVMSPKSGQN
+266 FIVMTPKLGQN

-309 SFTTIKPKNAGQ
+309 NFTTIRPKNAGQ

-329 HPDISVVVVTGSAG
+329 HPDISVVVVTGNAG
-343 TGKTFLSTVY
+343 TGKTFLSTVC

-359 ARAYLQYFIVP
+359 AHAYPQCFTVP

-380 YLPGNFDEKIEPNI
+380 YLPGSFDEKIEPNI

-415 VARSNDPK
+415 VARLNNPKRSNDS
-423 NLDSKREED
+423 NDLDSIKDED
-432 PGTGTKKKGDKKSAN
+432 LGTGAKKNGSKKSADT
-447 ANLSNDIEKSAD
+447 NLGNDIEKSAD
-459 KLYRECY
+459 KLYRQCY

-476 LDFADTF
+476 LDLADAF

-497 DTLLKRLGN
+497 DTLLKRLGT

-546 ISLGKVEVVRSEF
+546 ISLGKGEVVRSEF

>member
-1 MKATQSTPSCDANG
+1 MKATQSTPSCDAT
-15 IVINGIV
+15 
-22 EDNINGIVIKDIFT
+22 GIVIKDISS
-36 DTQVNYY
+36 DTRVNYSGEKY
-43 DQEHTIYVLDKSA
+43 TGYVLDKST
-56 LLACPEVIPSFE
+56 LLACPEVIPSFDCD
-68 TDADE
+68 TDE
-73 VFKEWS
+73 IFKEWS
-79 HSAWEDFRHAHLII
+79 HSAWDDFHHAYLII
-93 PTSVVEELNAI
+93 PTSVIEELNAI
-104 SPENEVYHYIA
+104 SPKNEVYYYIA

-126 ERVKFVSDN
+126 EAVKFVSD
-135 EDPGNLR
+135 EKKTDKLK
-142 TAIYFPKQ
+142 TVIYFPQQK
-150 GNLFTVFPNTNS
+150 NLFTVFPNTRS

-167 NSNLKDPVSQL
+167 NSGLKDPVGQL
-178 FSAAYSIKK
+178 LGA
-187 TAYVDNI
+187 VDFAKNHAMI
-194 VLLTND
+194 DSLVLLTND
-200 EAIAIRARAS
+200 EAIAIRARAT
-210 GIATDTLT
+210 GTATASLA

-232 PFELYEEFMNS
+232 PFELYEDFMSS
-243 NSGISLEMWQQFLP
+243 NCGISLETWQQFMP

-266 FIVMSPKSGQN
+266 FIVMSPKLGQN

-546 ISLGKVEVVRSEF
+546 ISLGKVEVVRSDF
-559 VKDYIARR
+559 VKDYISRR
-567 DPNQD
+567 DPSQD

>member
-15 IVINGIV
+15 IVI
-22 EDNINGIVIKDIFT
+22 KDISS
-36 DTQVNYY
+36 DTRVNYSGEKY
-43 DQEHTIYVLDKSA
+43 TGYVLDKST
-56 LLACPEVIPSFE
+56 LLACPEVIPSFDCD
-68 TDADE
+68 TDE
-73 VFKEWS
+73 IFKEWS
-79 HSAWEDFRHAHLII
+79 HSAWDDFHHAYLII
-93 PTSVVEELNAI
+93 PTSVIEELNAI
-104 SPENEVYHYIA
+104 SPENEVYYYIA
-115 RQVLRRLRKLI
+115 RQVLRRLRRLVEK
-126 ERVKFVSDN
+126 VKFVSD
-135 EDPGNLR
+135 EKKTDKLK
-142 TAIYFPKQ
+142 TAIYFPQQK
-150 GNLFTVFPNTNS
+150 NLFTVFPNTRS

-167 NSNLKDPVSQL
+167 NSGLKDPVGQL
-178 FSAAYSIKK
+178 LSA
-187 TAYVDNI
+187 VDSAKRHAMIENL

-200 EAIAIRARAS
+200 EAIAIRARAT
-210 GIATDTLT
+210 GTATASLA

-232 PFELYEEFMNS
+232 PFELYEDFMSS
-243 NSGISLEMWQQFLP
+243 NCGISLETWQQFMP

-266 FIVMSPKSGQN
+266 FIVMSPKLGQN

-546 ISLGKVEVVRSEF
+546 ISLGKVEVVRSDF
-559 VKDYIARR
+559 VKDYISRR
-567 DPNQD
+567 DPSQD

>member
-15 IVINGIV
+15 IVI
-22 EDNINGIVIKDIFT
+22 KDISS
-36 DTQVNYY
+36 DTRVNYSGEKY
-43 DQEHTIYVLDKSA
+43 TGYVLDKST
-56 LLACPEVIPSFE
+56 LLACPEVIPSFDCD
-68 TDADE
+68 TDE
-73 VFKEWS
+73 IFKEWS
-79 HSAWEDFRHAHLII
+79 HSAWDDFHHAYLII
-93 PTSVVEELNAI
+93 PTSVIEELNAI
-104 SPENEVYHYIA
+104 SPENEVYYYIA
-115 RQVLRRLRKLI
+115 RQVLRRLRRLVEK
-126 ERVKFVSDN
+126 VKFVSD
-135 EDPGNLR
+135 EKKADKLK
-142 TAIYFPKQ
+142 TAIYFPQ
-150 GNLFTVFPNTNS
+150 QENLFTVFPNTRS

-167 NSNLKDPVSQL
+167 NSGLKDPVGQL
-178 FSAAYSIKK
+178 LGAVDSAKSHTMIE
-187 TAYVDNI
+187 NL

-200 EAIAIRARAS
+200 EAIAIRARAT
-210 GIATDTLT
+210 GTATASLA

-232 PFELYEEFMNS
+232 PFELYEDFMSS
-243 NSGISLEMWQQFLP
+243 NCGISLETWQQFMP

-266 FIVMSPKSGQN
+266 FIVMSPKLGQN

>member
-1 MKATQSTPSCDANG
+1 
-15 IVINGIV
+15 
-22 EDNINGIVIKDIFT
+22 
-36 DTQVNYY
+36 
-43 DQEHTIYVLDKSA
+43 
-56 LLACPEVIPSFE
+56 
-68 TDADE
+68 
-73 VFKEWS
+73 
-79 HSAWEDFRHAHLII
+79 
-93 PTSVVEELNAI
+93 
-104 SPENEVYHYIA
+104 
-115 RQVLRRLRKLI
+115 
-126 ERVKFVSDN
+126 
-135 EDPGNLR
+135 
-142 TAIYFPKQ
+142 
-150 GNLFTVFPNTNS
+150 
-162 LSFFG
+162 
-167 NSNLKDPVSQL
+167 
-178 FSAAYSIKK
+178 
-187 TAYVDNI
+187 
-194 VLLTND
+194 
-200 EAIAIRARAS
+200 
-210 GIATDTLT
+210 
-218 SKAPAYTGRREVTV
+218 
-232 PFELYEEFMNS
+232 
-243 NSGISLEMWQQFLP
+243 
-257 DEPRLFANE
+257 
-266 FIVMSPKSGQN
+266 MSPKLGQN

-329 HPDISVVVVTGSAG
+329 HPDISVVVVTGNAG
-343 TGKTFLSTVY
+343 TGKTFLSTVC

-359 ARAYLQYFIVP
+359 AHAYLQCFTVP

-380 YLPGNFDEKIEPNI
+380 YLPGSFDEKIEPNI

-567 DPNQD
+567 DHNQD

>member
-1 MKATQSTPSCDANG
+1 MKATQSTPSCDAT
-15 IVINGIV
+15 
-22 EDNINGIVIKDIFT
+22 GIVIKDISS
-36 DTQVNYY
+36 DTRVNYSGEKY
-43 DQEHTIYVLDKSA
+43 TGYVLDKST
-56 LLACPEVIPSFE
+56 LLACPEVIPSFDCD
-68 TDADE
+68 TDE
-73 VFKEWS
+73 IFKEWS
-79 HSAWEDFRHAHLII
+79 HSAWDDFHHAYLII
-93 PTSVVEELNAI
+93 PTSVIEELNAI
-104 SPENEVYHYIA
+104 SPENEVYYYIA
-115 RQVLRRLRKLI
+115 RQVLRRLRRLI
-126 ERVKFVSDN
+126 EKVKFVSDEEKTN
-135 EDPGNLR
+135 KLK
-142 TAIYFPKQ
+142 TAIYFPQ
-150 GNLFTVFPNTNS
+150 QENLFTVFPNTRS

-167 NSNLKDPVSQL
+167 NSGLKDPVGQL
-178 FSAAYSIKK
+178 LGAVDSAKRHTMIE
-187 TAYVDNI
+187 NL

-200 EAIAIRARAS
+200 EAIAIRARAT
-210 GIATDTLT
+210 GTATASLA

-232 PFELYEEFMNS
+232 PFELYEDFMSS
-243 NSGISLEMWQQFLP
+243 NCGISLETWQQFMP
-257 DEPRLFANE
+257 NEPRLFANE
-266 FIVMSPKSGQN
+266 FIVMSPKLGQN

-546 ISLGKVEVVRSEF
+546 ISLGKVEVVRSDF
-559 VKDYIARR
+559 VKDYISRR
-567 DPNQD
+567 DPSQD

>member
-1 MKATQSTPSCDANG
+1 MKATQSTPSCDAT
-15 IVINGIV
+15 
-22 EDNINGIVIKDIFT
+22 GIVIKDISS
-36 DTQVNYY
+36 DTRVNYSGEKY
-43 DQEHTIYVLDKSA
+43 TGYVLDKST
-56 LLACPEVIPSFE
+56 LLACPEVIPSFDCD
-68 TDADE
+68 TDE
-73 VFKEWS
+73 IFKEWS
-79 HSAWEDFRHAHLII
+79 HSAWDDFHHAYLII
-93 PTSVVEELNAI
+93 PTSVIEELNAI
-104 SPENEVYHYIA
+104 SPENEVYYYIA
-115 RQVLRRLRKLI
+115 RQVLRRLRRLI
-126 ERVKFVSDN
+126 EKVKFVSDEEKTN
-135 EDPGNLR
+135 KLK
-142 TAIYFPKQ
+142 TAIYFPQ
-150 GNLFTVFPNTNS
+150 QENLFTVFPNTRS

-167 NSNLKDPVSQL
+167 NSGLKDPVGQL
-178 FSAAYSIKK
+178 LSA
-187 TAYVDNI
+187 VDSAKNHAMI
-194 VLLTND
+194 DSLVLLTND
-200 EAIAIRARAS
+200 EAIAIRARAT
-210 GIATDTLT
+210 GTATASLA
-218 SKAPAYTGRREVTV
+218 SKAPTYTGRREVTV
-232 PFELYEEFMNS
+232 PFELYEDFMSS
-243 NSGISLEMWQQFLP
+243 NCGISLETWQQFMP

-266 FIVMSPKSGQN
+266 FIVMTPKLGQN

-283 GKSKEY
+283 SKFEEY
-289 HNIGRFDCKQQRI
+289 RNIGRFDCKSQRI
-302 VHLFYFR
+302 VHLYYIHNL
-309 SFTTIKPKNAGQ
+309 TTIRPKNAGQ
-321 AMYLEAIS
+321 AMYLEAIN

-343 TGKTFLSTVY
+343 TGKTFLSTVC
-353 GTILHE
+353 GKELHE
-359 ARAYLQYFIVP
+359 SHRFLQCITIP

-402 NYLKLTNEKFKNA
+402 NYLKLTDEKFKNT

-546 ISLGKVEVVRSEF
+546 ISLGKVEVVRSDF
-559 VKDYIARR
+559 VKAYISRR
-567 DPNQD
+567 DPSQD

>member
-1 MKATQSTPSCDANG
+1 MKATQSTPSCDAT
-15 IVINGIV
+15 
-22 EDNINGIVIKDIFT
+22 GIVIKDISS
-36 DTQVNYY
+36 DTQVNYSGEKY
-43 DQEHTIYVLDKSA
+43 TGYVLDKST
-56 LLACPEVIPSFE
+56 LLACPEVIPSFDCD
-68 TDADE
+68 TDE
-73 VFKEWS
+73 IFKEWS
-79 HSAWEDFRHAHLII
+79 HSAWDDFHHAYLII
-93 PTSVVEELNAI
+93 PTSVIEELNAI
-104 SPENEVYHYIA
+104 SPENEVYYYIA
-115 RQVLRRLRKLI
+115 RQVLRRLRRLI
-126 ERVKFVSDN
+126 EKVKFVSDEEKTN
-135 EDPGNLR
+135 KLK
-142 TAIYFPKQ
+142 TAIYFPQQK
-150 GNLFTVFPNTNS
+150 NLFTVFPNTRS

-167 NSNLKDPVSQL
+167 NSGLKDPVGQL
-178 FSAAYSIKK
+178 LGAVDSAKRHAMIE
-187 TAYVDNI
+187 NL

-200 EAIAIRARAS
+200 EAIAIRARAT
-210 GIATDTLT
+210 GTATASLA
-218 SKAPAYTGRREVTV
+218 SKAPTYTGRREVTV
-232 PFELYEEFMNS
+232 PFELYEDFMSS
-243 NSGISLEMWQQFLP
+243 NCGISLETWQQFMP

-266 FIVMSPKSGQN
+266 FIVMTPKLGQN

-283 GKSKEY
+283 SKFEEY
-289 HNIGRFDCKQQRI
+289 RNIGRFDCKSQRI
-302 VHLFYFR
+302 VHLYYIHNL
-309 SFTTIKPKNAGQ
+309 TTIRPKNAGQ
-321 AMYLEAIS
+321 AMYLEAIN

-343 TGKTFLSTVY
+343 TGKTFLSTVC
-353 GTILHE
+353 GKELHE
-359 ARAYLQYFIVP
+359 SHRFLQCITIP

-402 NYLKLTNEKFKNA
+402 NYLKLTDEKFKNA